1 MNVSLVYNPNKNI
14 CSQIVIHVISLIRLK
29 SNLLSAHRLMKIM
42 FLRLSTDKSLA
53 NCNIFI
59 YAMRKN
65 KSEYSPV
72 FVVVLAKNVSILNCY
87 KIAYTFGWVKYISL
101 NAFIIEN

>member
-1 MNVSLVYNPNKNI
+1 
-14 CSQIVIHVISLIRLK
+14 
-29 SNLLSAHRLMKIM
+29 M

-53 NCNIFI
+53 NCNIFT

-65 KSEYSPV
+65 KSEY
-72 FVVVLAKNVSILNCY
+72 FAAYAVVLAKKVSILNCY
-87 KIAYTFGWVKYISL
+87 KIVYTFGWVKSISL